1 MVCRTQSI
9 GTSLPRI
16 LFGVSSNQTSYKIQM
31 STVDIRT
38 ASRLKKS
45 SFSVHA
51 QPALS
56 CHLTCVFPHMDLKVI
71 IVLSRMTAG
80 REGTNEARRRI
91 RLLLVDFLPVA
102 LQVGDAAEGGVAIWA
117 GKSRLPSAVKLQP
130 MVFVLGQGA
139 ERQIAFFTAFR
150 IGGRRPLHGLCL
162 PRLIDEGMIRM
173 IRRTWFVHH

>member
-1 MVCRTQSI
+1 
-9 GTSLPRI
+9 
-16 LFGVSSNQTSYKIQM
+16 
-31 STVDIRT
+31 
-38 ASRLKKS
+38 
-45 SFSVHA
+45 
-51 QPALS
+51 
-56 CHLTCVFPHMDLKVI
+56 MDLQVI
-71 IVLSRMTAG
+71 IVFGRMTAG

-91 RLLLVDFLPVA
+91 RLLFVNLLPVA

-162 PRLIDEGMIRM
+162 SLLLDAGMIRRM
-173 IRRTWFVHH
+173 WFVHH